1 VLILIHILIQKG
13 DNHMTRTGR
22 KQLSVQITEESFD
35 QFNQLKEK
43 YNLSNAK
50 LVELLIQTSINTNI
64 NTEKT
69 TNINTSTNTPLTEE
83 RLKVVL
89 TEVLSSLSSYKPTEE
104 TEEEKE
110 KKRIEKLN
118 EIIRQNTDEHGN
130 FDALATGESID
141 TSPPIPEWD
150 EQAWLDEDFMEFSN
164 DPNPPEIIRTRPV
177 EEEKPKNDPN
187 GFFTPQKAP
196 ILDEDDDW

>member
-1 VLILIHILIQKG
+1 
-13 DNHMTRTGR
+13 MTRTGR

-64 NTEKT
+64 NTAET

-89 TEVLSSLSSYKPTEE
+89 AEVLSSLSSLPTSTPEE

-110 KKRIEKLN
+110 KKKVVALVA
-118 EIIRQNTDEHGN
+118 QYTDENGN
-130 FDALATGESID
+130 FDTEATCTSID

-150 EQAWLDEDFMEFSN
+150 EQAWLDEDFMEFSD
-164 DPNPPEIIRTRPV
+164 DPNPPEIIRTKPV

-196 ILDEDDDW
+196 IEDEDDDW

>member
-1 VLILIHILIQKG
+1 
-13 DNHMTRTGR
+13 MTRTGR

-43 YNLSNAK
+43 FNLSNAK

-64 NTEKT
+64 NTAET
-69 TNINTSTNTPLTEE
+69 TNINTNTNTNTQPLTEE

-89 TEVLSSLSSYKPTEE
+89 AEVLSSFSSYTPEPVE

-110 KKRIEKLN
+110 KKKVAALVA
-118 EIIRQNTDEHGN
+118 QYTDENGN
-130 FDALATGESID
+130 FDTEATCTSID

-150 EQAWLDEDFMEFSN
+150 EQAWLDEEFMEFSN
-164 DPNPPEIIRTRPV
+164 DPNPPEIIRTKPV
-177 EEEKPKNDPN
+177 E
-187 GFFTPQKAP
+187 KAP
-196 ILDEDDDW
+196 IEDEDDDW

>member
-1 VLILIHILIQKG
+1 
-13 DNHMTRTGR
+13 MTRTGR

-50 LVELLIQTSINTNI
+50 LVELLIQTCIN
-64 NTEKT
+64 

-89 TEVLSSLSSYKPTEE
+89 AEVLSSLSSLPTSTPEE

-110 KKRIEKLN
+110 KKKVAALVA
-118 EIIRQNTDEHGN
+118 QYTDENGN
-130 FDALATGESID
+130 FDTEATCTSID

-150 EQAWLDEDFMEFSN
+150 EQAWLDEDFMEFSD
-164 DPNPPEIIRTRPV
+164 DPNPPEIIRTKPV
-177 EEEKPKNDPN
+177 VEEKPKDDPN
-187 GFFTPQKAP
+187 GFFKPQKAP
-196 ILDEDDDW
+196 IEDEDDDW

>member
-1 VLILIHILIQKG
+1 
-13 DNHMTRTGR
+13 MTRTGR

-43 YNLSNAK
+43 FNLSNAK

-64 NTEKT
+64 NTQNK
-69 TNINTSTNTPLTEE
+69 PLTEE

-89 TEVLSSLSSYKPTEE
+89 TEVLSSLSSYTPEPVE

-110 KKRIEKLN
+110 KKKVAALVA
-118 EIIRQNTDEHGN
+118 QYTDENGN
-130 FDALATGESID
+130 FDTEATCTSID

-150 EQAWLDEDFMEFSN
+150 EQAWLDEDFIEFSN
-164 DPNPPEIIRTRPV
+164 DPNPPEIIRTKPV
-177 EEEKPKNDPN
+177 EEEKPKNDSN
-187 GFFTPQKAP
+187 GFFRPQKAP
-196 ILDEDDDW
+196 IEDEDDDW

>member
-1 VLILIHILIQKG
+1 MAIKGRTQLSIHIT
-13 DNHMTRTGR
+13 DEHYNA
-22 KQLSVQITEESFD
+22 
-35 QFNQLKEK
+35 FNQIKEETG
-43 YNLSNAK
+43 LSNAK
-50 LVELLIQTSINTNI
+50 IVEMLIDSYAIPTKTIKPT
-64 NTEKT
+64 KT
-69 TNINTSTNTPLTEE
+69 TSTKSKPEQPEPKYVTEE
-83 RLKVVL
+83 RVKELIQ
-89 TEVLSSLSSYKPTEE
+89 EAFSSYTPTQEE

-164 DPNPPEIIRTRPV
+164 DPNPPEII
-177 EEEKPKNDPN
+177 KPK
-187 GFFTPQKAP
+187 TPQKP
-196 ILDEDDDW
+196 VIEDEDDDW

>member
-1 VLILIHILIQKG
+1 
-13 DNHMTRTGR
+13 MTRTGR

-43 YNLSNAK
+43 FNLSNAK

-64 NTEKT
+64 NT
-69 TNINTSTNTPLTEE
+69 NTQPLTEE

-89 TEVLSSLSSYKPTEE
+89 AEVLSSFSSQSEPVE

-110 KKRIEKLN
+110 KKKVAALVA
-118 EIIRQNTDEHGN
+118 QYTDENGN
-130 FDALATGESID
+130 FDTEATCTSID

-150 EQAWLDEDFMEFSN
+150 EQAWLDEDFIEFSN
-164 DPNPPEIIRTRPV
+164 DPNPPEIIRTKPV
-177 EEEKPKNDPN
+177 E
-187 GFFTPQKAP
+187 KAP
-196 ILDEDDDW
+196 IEDEDDDW

>member
-1 VLILIHILIQKG
+1 
-13 DNHMTRTGR
+13 MTRTGR

-43 YNLSNAK
+43 FNLSNAK
-50 LVELLIQTSINTNI
+50 LVELLIQTSINT
-64 NTEKT
+64 TEN

-89 TEVLSSLSSYKPTEE
+89 TEVLSSFSSQLTPEPEE

-110 KKRIEKLN
+110 KKKVAALVA
-118 EIIRQNTDEHGN
+118 QYTDENGN
-130 FDALATGESID
+130 FDTEATCTSID

-150 EQAWLDEDFMEFSN
+150 EQAWLDEDFIEFSN
-164 DPNPPEIIRTRPV
+164 DPNPPEIIRTKPV
-177 EEEKPKNDPN
+177 E
-187 GFFTPQKAP
+187 KAP
-196 ILDEDDDW
+196 IEDEDDDW